1 MAKINPAQ
9 RYIRSL
15 ESEQSRTAMTSLL
28 NNVAR
33 YFDPE
38 KTLAELDW
46 SMLTADHVYKLRD
59 RMNRQKKSPST
70 INCYLAALKGVA
82 HQCWKMHLI
91 DVESYQQIKDIKR
104 SKGSRIAKGRA
115 LALDELNAMLDNCIA
130 QEGPIAMRDGT
141 LIALVYGA
149 GLRRHEAVGIQLGDY
164 SRDKA
169 TIQVVGKGNKERI
182 NALNDRVID
191 IIECWLD
198 ERGRHPGP
206 LFNRIRRG
214 GNITDQPI
222 SPQTVYEIIIRR
234 YKEAG
239 LERLTPH
246 DLRRTYATNL
256 LDSGT
261 DIFIVQELMGHSH
274 LNTTK
279 TYDKRSD
286 KEKTIAGKSLPL

>member
-1 MAKINPAQ
+1 M
-9 RYIRSL
+9 
-15 ESEQSRTAMTSLL
+15 
-28 NNVAR
+28 
-33 YFDPE
+33 
-38 KTLAELDW
+38 
-46 SMLTADHVYKLRD
+46 
-59 RMNRQKKSPST
+59 
-70 INCYLAALKGVA
+70 
-82 HQCWKMHLI
+82 
-91 DVESYQQIKDIKR
+91 
-104 SKGSRIAKGRA
+104 
-115 LALDELNAMLDNCIA
+115 ALDELNTMLDNCMA
-130 QEGPIAMRDGT
+130 QDGPIAMRDGS

-149 GLRRHEAVGIQLGDY
+149 GLRRHEAIGIQLSDY
-164 SRDKA
+164 SQEKA
-169 TIQVVGKGNKERI
+169 NIRVVGKGNKERI

-222 SPQTVYEIIIRR
+222 SSQTVYEIIVRR
-234 YKEAG
+234 YKESG

-256 LDSGT
+256 LESGT

-279 TYDKRSD
+279 TYDKRGD
-286 KEKTIAGKSLPL
+286 EEKVIAGKALPL